1 MPPSRL
7 PFDATAMVA
16 KRSPRAHRFD
26 DIVGLGAKAVA
37 RDGVEFG
44 AGDADHLGL
53 LRVRGG
59 ADEARPVGS
68 RPARAEHEQPGK
80 LSK

>member
-1 MPPSRL
+1 
-7 PFDATAMVA
+7 MVA
-16 KRSPRAHRFD
+16 KRSPRSHRFD
-26 DIVGLGAKAVA
+26 DFVDLGAKAVA
-37 RDGVEFG
+37 RDGAEVG
-44 AGDADHLGL
+44 AGDADHPGL

-59 ADEARPVGS
+59 AEEAKRVGS